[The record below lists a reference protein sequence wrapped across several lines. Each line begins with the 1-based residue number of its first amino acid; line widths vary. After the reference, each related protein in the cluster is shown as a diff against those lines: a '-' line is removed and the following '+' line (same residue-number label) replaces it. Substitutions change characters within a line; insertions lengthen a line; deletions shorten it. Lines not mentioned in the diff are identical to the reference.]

1 MPRSEKQKQKL
12 FRLLE
17 ILIRDTDE
25 TTGVSMKEILEK
37 LDGYG
42 ICAER
47 KSIYDDILTLG
58 ELGFDIITLPTKP
71 PKYTLSNRPF
81 EFAELKMLVDA
92 VETSKFVTRKR
103 SNALIEKLRFYAGKN
118 RSGELRRSVY
128 VEDRIKTENDYS
140 VENIDLLHRA
150 INENC
155 KISFTYFD
163 YTGEKKRILRHNG
176 KRYLVSPAAL
186 LLSEDNYY
194 LVAYDAAAETNKNFR
209 VDKMLDIVIEEEKR
223 DGAVTEGRFNPAEYS
238 RKVFGMYGGREEL
251 VTLECSEHLAGVM
264 IDRFGKDVSF
274 FKTPLGFR
282 LSVRVMLSPNFYG
295 WVLGFGKDVRI
306 LAPESVR
313 NELLSLLDDVKNAYG
328 VKNEEI

>member
-17 ILIRDTDE
+17 ILIKDTDD

-37 LDGYG
+37 LEGYG
-42 ICAER
+42 ISAER
-47 KSIYDDILTLG
+47 KSIYDDIITLG
-58 ELGFDIITLPTKP
+58 ELGFDVITLPTKP
-71 PKYTLSNRPF
+71 PKYTLANRPF

-92 VETSKFVTRKR
+92 VQTSKFVTRNR
-103 SNALIEKLRFYAGKN
+103 SSELIEKLRAYAGKN

-140 VENIDLLHRA
+140 VENIDIIHRA

-163 YTGEKKRILRHNG
+163 YTGEKKRILRHDG

-186 LLSEDNYY
+186 ILSEDNYY
-194 LVAYDAAAETNKNFR
+194 LVAYDGDAKTNKNFR
-209 VDKMLDIVIEEEKR
+209 VDKMLDIRVEGQKR
-223 DGAVTEGRFNPAEYS
+223 DSEVSSYRFNPAEYS

-251 VTLECSEHLAGVM
+251 VTIECKESIAGAV
-264 IDRFGKDVSF
+264 IDRFGPDPVFRKTDFGFKFSTRVLVSPTF
-274 FKTPLGFR
+274 FA
-282 LSVRVMLSPNFYG
+282 
-295 WVLGFGKDVRI
+295 WVLSFGSDMKITEPQSVKDEFCDYLRKI
-306 LAPESVR
+306 AE
-313 NELLSLLDDVKNAYG
+313 NY
-328 VKNEEI
+328 

>member
-25 TTGVSMKEILEK
+25 SIGVSMKEILDKLEK
-37 LDGYG
+37 YG
-42 ICAER
+42 ISAER

-58 ELGFDIITLPTKP
+58 ELGFDVVTLPTKP
-71 PKYTLSNRPF
+71 PKYTLRNRPF

-92 VETSKFVTRKR
+92 VQTSKYVTRKR
-103 SNALIEKLRFYAGKN
+103 SNELIEKLRAYAGKN

-140 VENIDLLHRA
+140 VENIDMIHRA
-150 INENC
+150 INDNC

-176 KRYLVSPAAL
+176 KRYVVSPAAL

-194 LVAYDAAAETNKNFR
+194 LVAYDEDAMTNKNFR
-209 VDKMLDIVIEEEKR
+209 VDKMLDIIIEDERRNGTVIEGK
-223 DGAVTEGRFNPAEYS
+223 FNPAEYS
-238 RKVFGMYGGREEL
+238 TKVFGMYGGREEL
-251 VTLECSEHLAGVM
+251 VTMECSEHLAGVM

-274 FKTPLGFR
+274 FKTPMGFKM
-282 LSVRVMLSPNFYG
+282 SVRVMLSPNFYG
-295 WVLGFGKDVRI
+295 WVLGFGKDVKI
-306 LAPESVR
+306 LAPAAVR
-313 NELLSLLDDVKNAYG
+313 EELLLLLNDVKSVYG
-328 VKNEEI
+328 VEK